1 MREGEGGDLQE
12 ERFPRAAEQEDAE
25 DEENVVQPLWND
37 VGKALLKEAEE
48 GAETASGVAGSGDAA
63 FLGAVGDGAGEGG
76 EVEGEAGFSGEE
88 DCEAGVNVAVDD
100 VLEDDGQ
107 FIFGGGS
114 NFPAGESGGDA
125 GFPATGE
132 DDDVFFALEFFAGF
146 TGELELEVGMD
157 ASNGVEVEL
166 DEAVGE
172 FFGFG
177 AQLGFPF
184 FGEGGVDAV
193 DEGGGGEGVGFEAA
207 GVDLYGDDGFAS
219 GQEVSAHG
227 DVRDGVCEEGR
238 RGRQQKKGQKL
249 AKKGEPLHL
258 QKETAEFLL
267 IQPRFPVQSFHALV
281 CSGAIKPQ
289 NKINHEEVPQHHHGP
304 RD

>member
-1 MREGEGGDLQE
+1 
-12 ERFPRAAEQEDAE
+12 
-25 DEENVVQPLWND
+25 VVQPLWND

-100 VLEDDGQ
+100 ILEDDGQ

-132 DDDVFFALEFFAGF
+132 NDDVFFALEFFAGF

-193 DEGGGGEGVGFEAA
+193 DEGAVRGSGSKQRGLTSTEMTASPPDRKFPRTGMSGMGCARRGAEAA
-207 GVDLYGDDGFAS
+207 N
-219 GQEVSAHG
+219 
-227 DVRDGVCEEGR
+227 R
-238 RGRQQKKGQKL
+238 RKDRSWRKKGNRFIY
-249 AKKGEPLHL
+249 KK
-258 QKETAEFLL
+258 K
-267 IQPRFPVQSFHALV
+267 QPNS
-281 CSGAIKPQ
+281 S
-289 NKINHEEVPQHHHGP
+289 
-304 RD
+304 